1 MTSIWYR
8 RVVYCSVLL
17 MFSGC
22 MTTVPIGPR
31 VAVMPAPGKPFE
43 VFAAEEHLCRQY
55 AEQSIGITSD
65 SSASRNYA
73 GTAVAG
79 TAIGTAAGALLG
91 GREGAPVGAGVG
103 LIAGSA
109 AGSNQAAYSSRDAQ
123 WSYDNA
129 YTQCMYAKGNQI
141 PGYHYQLQQQIPP
154 PPPNT
159 GYRQAVPYLP
169 PPPPQ
174 Q

>member
-55 AEQSIGITSD
+55 AEQSIGITPD